1 MKFRKISASY
11 VFTLSG
17 KPLKNGIVVANSEGT
32 IVDIID
38 TKGDLV
44 ESEGVEHYSG
54 ILCPGFIN
62 AHCHLELSHLKGK
75 IARELHLPGFLH
87 QILLTRNADEDFQE
101 MAARQADRYMWKS
114 GIVAV
119 GDISN
124 SSFTLGIKEESQVY
138 YHTFIECFGFLPE
151 RAPRAMEYAEFVSR
165 LYEASKLTATIVPHS
180 PYSVSDDLFDLIADD
195 AGKKNSIL
203 SIHHQESAEEDKMF
217 ADKSGDLLAHYRDNL
232 KLDTGF
238 WKPTGK
244 SSTSKILEKIPYENQ
259 LLLVHNTF
267 LGENDLKLISEK
279 RSPQITYLVT
289 CPNANL
295 YIENR
300 LPDYEL
306 LADSG
311 FPVCIGTDS
320 LASNHTLS
328 VLEEMKVI
336 SENTPAITLNSLLE
350 WACLNGA
357 RALGIDNWAGSFEI
371 GKKPGMNLIEGIDFK
386 AMKLT
391 SNPKV
396 KKIL

>member
-17 KPLKNGIVVANSEGT
+17 KPLKNGIVVANSEGR

-151 RAPRAMEYAEFVSR
+151 RAPRAMEYGEFISR
-165 LYEASKLTATIVPHS
+165 LYEASKLPASIVPHS
-180 PYSVSDDLFDLIADD
+180 PYSVSDELFQLIAED
-195 AGKKNSIL
+195 ARTKNSLL
-203 SIHHQESAEEDKMF
+203 SIHHQESAEENKMF

-238 WKPTGK
+238 WQPAEKSPTG
-244 SSTSKILEKIPYENQ
+244 TILAKIPSENP

-267 LGENDLKLISEK
+267 LGEADLKLIRES
-279 RSPQITYLVT
+279 RSPKNTYFVT

-311 FPVCIGTDS
+311 FPICIGTDS

-336 SENTPAITLNSLLE
+336 SENTTEITLNSLLE

-357 RALGIDNWAGSFEI
+357 KALGIDGWAGSFEI
-371 GKKPGMNLIEGIDFK
+371 GKKPGLNLIEGVDFK
-386 AMKLT
+386 AMKLRLN
-391 SNPKV
+391 SRV
-396 KKIL
+396 KKLV